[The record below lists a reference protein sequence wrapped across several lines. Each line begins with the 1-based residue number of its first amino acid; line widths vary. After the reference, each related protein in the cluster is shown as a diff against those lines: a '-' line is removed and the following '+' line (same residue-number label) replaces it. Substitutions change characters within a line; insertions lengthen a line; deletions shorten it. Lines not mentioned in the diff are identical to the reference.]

1 LAPLIVRKD
10 FVMSLSSPGTN
21 SSFTGLIRRYLQKM
35 LAWTKLRI
43 GRYGLAFGL
52 LAIGVLFLAVAL
64 AIGTAAGFHFIELH
78 YGVWTAYGVVGGT
91 FAGLAA
97 VALIAGWM
105 ILKAKP
111 PAMPTPPSP
120 ARLLRQAVAPGT
132 LRLAS
137 TADRRQT
144 LAAVDQRKG
153 LLAAGA
159 ALLVVGWIASRQKNQ
174 STEIQ

>member
-1 LAPLIVRKD
+1 
-10 FVMSLSSPGTN
+10 MSLRNSGTN
-21 SSFTGLIRRYLQKM
+21 SSFTSLIRRYLQKM
-35 LAWTKLRI
+35 LAWAKLRI
-43 GRYGLAFGL
+43 ESYGLAFGL

-78 YGVWTAYGVVGGT
+78 YGIWTAYGVVGGS

-97 VALIAGWM
+97 VALIAGWI

-111 PAMPTPPSP
+111 PAIPAPPSP
-120 ARLLRQAVAPGT
+120 ARLLRHAVAPMA